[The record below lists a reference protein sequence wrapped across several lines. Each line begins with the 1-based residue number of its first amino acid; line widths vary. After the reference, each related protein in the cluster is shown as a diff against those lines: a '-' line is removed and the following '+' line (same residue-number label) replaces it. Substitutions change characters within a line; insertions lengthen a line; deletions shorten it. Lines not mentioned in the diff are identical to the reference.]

1 MPFFVSRY
9 ATLSLPIH
17 RTLPTISAP
26 SVLLFALF
34 SSACIVDSKPG
45 SEDVKAF
52 ITRAERT
59 LDSLGVRSNRATWVQ
74 ENFITDDTEIL
85 NAEALRDLSVAVQK
99 LAVEA
104 KKFDNASLPAETKRK
119 LLLLK
124 LALTAPPPDDAAKAT
139 ELSKLSAG
147 MDADYGKGTY
157 CRASKPDKNK
167 QECLQQ
173 QALSN
178 ILATDRNPDDLLD
191 AWTGWHSTSI
201 PMRAK
206 YSRFVDLSNE
216 GARGLGFA
224 DAGAMWRSG
233 YDMPP
238 DQFSAMLDST
248 WNQLRPLYLSLHAYV
263 RTKLNEKYGDKVAP
277 KTGPIPAQLL
287 GNMWA
292 QEWGPIYDVVA
303 PKGSHTTVDV
313 TQLLKAKRVTE
324 LQMVHYGENFF
335 KSLGFDSL
343 PPTFWA
349 RSLFLKP
356 KDREVVCHASAW
368 DIDNKED
375 LRVKMCIEQTAEFFQ
390 TVHHELGHNFYQRAY
405 EKQETLYQNGAN
417 DGFHEAI
424 GDAIA
429 LSITPRYLQQ
439 VGLLKDLP
447 PSSGDTLLLLQQALD
462 KVAFLP
468 FGLLVDQWRWK
479 VFSGEVKPDSYNKAW
494 WDLKLKYQGVVP
506 PVTRSESDFDLGAKY
521 HVASNTP
528 YARYFLARI
537 LQFQFYRAMCKA
549 AGHTGPLYTCSFYGS
564 KEAGAKL
571 AKMLEAG
578 ASKPWQDVLF
588 DMTGSHTLDAGAMAE
603 YFEPLKVWLDKQNTG
618 KTLGW

>member
-1 MPFFVSRY
+1 MRLRSPRR
-9 ATLSLPIH
+9 AH
-17 RTLPTISAP
+17 AACA
-26 SVLLFALF
+26 FALLALGACSGASGT
-34 SSACIVDSKPG
+34 SSSTTASNVG
-45 SEDVKAF
+45 GRSESAADFLK
-52 ITRAERT
+52 RAERV
-59 LDSLGVRSNRATWVQ
+59 LDSLGTRSQRATWVQ

-85 NAEALRDLSVAVQK
+85 NAEALRDLSVAVQQ
-99 LAVEA
+99 LATEA
-104 KKFDNASLPAETKRK
+104 KKFEGTTLTADEKRK
-119 LLLLK
+119 LMLLK
-124 LALTAPPPDDAAKAT
+124 LALTAPPPADAAKAT
-139 ELSKLSAG
+139 ELSKLAAG

-157 CRASKPDKNK
+157 CRPSKADKSK
-167 QECLQQ
+167 QECRQQ

-178 ILATDRNPDDLLD
+178 VLAESRVPDELVD
-191 AWTGWHSTSI
+191 AWQGWHSTSA
-201 PMRAK
+201 PMRTK
-206 YSRFVDLSNE
+206 YARFVDLSNE

-238 DQFSAMLDST
+238 DQFAAMMDST
-248 WNQLRPLYLSLHAYV
+248 WNTLRPLYLSLHAYV
-263 RTKLNEKYGDKVAP
+263 RGKLNAKYGDKVAP
-277 KTGPIPAQLL
+277 ATGPIPAQLL

-292 QEWGPIYDVVA
+292 QEWGTIYDVVA
-303 PKGSHTTVDV
+303 PQGTKSTVDV
-313 TQLLKAKRVTE
+313 TQLLKAKGVHE
-324 LQMVHYGENFF
+324 LDMVHYGENFF

-343 PPTFWA
+343 PPTFWT

-375 LRVKMCIEQTAEFFQ
+375 LRVKMCIEPTAEFFQ

-405 EKQETLYQNGAN
+405 DKQPTLYQNGAN

-429 LSITPRYLQQ
+429 LSITPKYLQQ

-447 PSSGDTLLLLQQALD
+447 PASGDTLLLLQKALD

-479 VFSGEVKPDSYNKAW
+479 VFSGEVKPEGYNKAW

-506 PVTRSESDFDLGAKY
+506 PVARSESDFDPGAKY

-528 YARYFLARI
+528 YSRYFLAQI
-537 LQFQFYRAMCKA
+537 LQFQFYRAMCRA
-549 AGHTGPLYTCSFYGS
+549 AGHTGPLYTCSFFGS

-578 ASKPWQDVLF
+578 ASRPWQDVLF
-588 DMTGSHTLDAGAMAE
+588 DMTGERSLDASAMAE
-603 YFEPLKVWLDKQNTG
+603 YFQPLKVWLDKQNEG

>member
-1 MPFFVSRY
+1 MHTAPQVKRAMPSRSRCM
-9 ATLSLPIH
+9 L
-17 RTLPTISAP
+17 
-26 SVLLFALF
+26 VLF
-34 SSACIVDSKPG
+34 SVSLLP
-45 SEDVKAF
+45 F
-52 ITRAERT
+52 ITACSGTTGGDASTSNVDTFLTNAERT
-59 LDSLGVRSNRATWVQ
+59 LDSLTIRSSRATWVQ
-74 ENFITDDTEIL
+74 ENFITDDTEML

-99 LAVEA
+99 LAVQS
-104 KKFDNASLPAETKRK
+104 KQFDGKSLTPDQKRK

-124 LALTAPPPDDAAKAT
+124 LSLTAPPPADAAKAT
-139 ELSKLSAG
+139 ELSQLSAS

-157 CRASKPDKNK
+157 CRPSKTAGKP

-173 QALSN
+173 QELSN
-178 ILATDRNPDDLLD
+178 ILAVSRNNDELVD
-191 AWTGWHSTSI
+191 AWRGWHSTSV
-201 PMRAK
+201 PLRTK
-206 YSRFVDLSNE
+206 YARFVDLSNE

-233 YDMPP
+233 YDMTPE
-238 DQFSAMLDST
+238 QFAANMDST

-263 RTKLNEKYGDKVAP
+263 RAKLNAKYGDKVAP

-292 QEWGPIYDVVA
+292 QEWGTIYDVVA
-303 PKGSHTTVDV
+303 PNGTPATVNV
-313 TQLLKAKRVTE
+313 TALLKAKGVTE
-324 LQMVHYGENFF
+324 VQMVHYGENFF

-343 PPTFWA
+343 PATFWK

-368 DIDNKED
+368 DIDNKND
-375 LRVKMCIEQTAEFFQ
+375 LRVKMCIEPTAEFFQ

-405 EKQETLYQNGAN
+405 NKLPTLYQNGAN

-429 LSITPRYLQQ
+429 LSITPTYLQQ
-439 VGLLKDLP
+439 VGLLKTLP
-447 PSSGDTLLLLQQALD
+447 PPSGDTLLLLQQALD

-479 VFSGEVKPDSYNKAW
+479 VFSGEVKPDGYNKAW

-506 PVTRSESDFDLGAKY
+506 PVARSESDFDPGAKY

-528 YARYFLARI
+528 YSRYFLAHI
-537 LQFQFYRAMCKA
+537 LEFQFYRAMCRA
-549 AGHTGPLYTCSFYGS
+549 AGHKGPLYTCSFYGS

-578 ASKPWQDVLF
+578 ASKPWQETLF
-588 DMTGSHTLDAGAMAE
+588 EMTGERALDASAMAE
-603 YFEPLKVWLDKQNTG
+603 YFQPLQAWLDKQNAG
-618 KTLGW
+618 KTVGW